1 MNFRHGPGNIQGAPA
16 QHRVY
21 KEKLENWSQKID
33 WWGGSLP
40 LVGEAEESGLRSRGI
55 NSWVEAAPTKTPTV
69 SLNKRPNLLKLSL
82 ILRQFNAVQS
92 SQIRRVNSI

>member
-1 MNFRHGPGNIQGAPA
+1 MNFRHGSGNIQGAPA
-16 QHRVY
+16 HRVY
-21 KEKLENWSQKID
+21 KEKLENWSQKIV
-33 WWGGSLP
+33 WWGGL

-69 SLNKRPNLLKLSL
+69 SLNKRPNMLKLSL